1 MNSAFHFS
9 QLWQQSDL
17 TIRLVALLLL
27 IMSVA
32 CWYLMLRHGL
42 RVIRLRRSAAAMDG
56 FWHAASFDA
65 GLEALAR
72 SGDGT
77 TNPYRLLALECRQAV
92 LHHQENQQDLH
103 GQLSLADWLSESL
116 SGAIDD
122 CTEQLQGGLSV
133 LASVGS
139 TAPFVGLFGTV
150 WGIYHTLVGLAA
162 AGQNTLD
169 KVAGPIGESLIMTA
183 FGLAVA
189 IPAVLGYN
197 AFTRINRRV
206 IGRMQRFA
214 RQLHAYSLTGSATHP
229 VTQRE
234 A

>member
-1 MNSAFHFS
+1 MSSAFDFS

-17 TIRLVALLLL
+17 AIHLVALLLL
-27 IMSVA
+27 TMSVA
-32 CWYLMLRHGL
+32 SWYLILRQGL
-42 RVIRLRRSAAAMDG
+42 QVLRLRRAAAAMDG
-56 FWHAASFDA
+56 FWHAASFDEGLA
-65 GLEALAR
+65 GLAR
-72 SGDGT
+72 VGEDTS
-77 TNPYRLLALECRQAV
+77 NPYRLLALECRQAV
-92 LHHQENQQDLH
+92 QHHQDNRQDLH
-103 GQLSLADWLSESL
+103 GQLGLSDWLSESL

-122 CTEQLQGGLSV
+122 CAEQLQGGLSV

-139 TAPFVGLFGTV
+139 TAPFIGLFGTV
-150 WGIYHTLVGLAA
+150 WGIYHALTSIAQ
-162 AGQNTLD
+162 AGQSTLD
-169 KVAGPIGESLIMTA
+169 KVAGPVGEALIMTA

-206 IGRMQRFA
+206 VARMQRFA

-229 VTQRE
+229 VTQQE